1 MKNNTYISTL
11 HDFSHKIYFYCWKK
25 LKNMNFYS
33 KMVWPPPPYD
43 VISRNHR
50 NLPLLNLTQNAR
62 EGWTNSYWKKIRCW
76 CFIVYEK
83 IQKNFSGG
91 WHPLHVQG
99 LKQTPLNRSQTVT
112 GTVQTTYWRTH
123 EAKKKKQLQ
132 ENDWTTDHLTNNKRL
147 FSCDNRLIETPMT
160 LRVFIANNYRGHQL
174 TWYNSLWL
182 WRWLPYSFAN
192 SPRL

>member
-1 MKNNTYISTL
+1 MISATR
-11 HDFSHKIYFYCWKK
+11 FTFIVEKSW
-25 LKNMNFYS
+25 KNMNFYS

-123 EAKKKKQLQ
+123 EAKKK
-132 ENDWTTDHLTNNKRL
+132 
-147 FSCDNRLIETPMT
+147 
-160 LRVFIANNYRGHQL
+160 NNYKRMTGQPTIWPTINDCLAVTIDWSKSQWH
-174 TWYNSLWL
+174 YES
-182 WRWLPYSFAN
+182 S
-192 SPRL
+192 